1 LKVELIFGGCVTML
15 SKRMKI
21 AREKIEDLKEY
32 DLMEAVGLA
41 KGSALAKFDESVDI
55 AVRLGVDSRKAD
67 QNIRGSVL
75 LPKGTGKKF
84 RILVFAKGEKEAE
97 AKEAGAE
104 FVGGED
110 LLKKIQDGW
119 LGFDRVVATP
129 DMMGVVGRVA
139 KILGPRGMMPN
150 PKTGTVT
157 FDIKQAIGEI
167 QAGKVDFRVD
177 KAGTVHAP
185 VGRASFP
192 VEDLAENFNALL
204 AELVRLKPSSSKGKY
219 LKGISLSSTM
229 GAGVRVI
236 APS

>member
-1 LKVELIFGGCVTML
+1 MAKLGKRMREALEKVE
-15 SKRMKI
+15 
-21 AREKIEDLKEY
+21 ALKEY
-32 DLMEAVGLA
+32 ELMEAVTLA
-41 KGSALAKFDESVDI
+41 KETAQAKFDESMDV

-75 LPKGTGKKF
+75 LPRGTGKKF

-110 LLKKIQDGW
+110 LMKKIQGGW
-119 LGFDRVVATP
+119 LEFDRVVATP
-129 DMMGVVGRVA
+129 DMMGVVGRLGKV
-139 KILGPRGMMPN
+139 LGPRGMMPN

-157 FDIKQAIGEI
+157 FGVKEAIEEI

-185 VGRASFP
+185 VGRASFS
-192 VEDLAENFNALL
+192 VEDLAENYNALM
-204 AELVRLKPSSSKGKY
+204 AELIRLKPSSSKGRY
-219 LKGISLSSTM
+219 VRGVSLSSTM
-229 GAGVRVI
+229 GAGIRV
-236 APS
+236 AFVSS

>member
-1 LKVELIFGGCVTML
+1 MKV
-15 SKRMKI
+15 

-32 DLMEAVGLA
+32 DLMEAVSLA
-41 KGSALAKFDESVDI
+41 KGSALAKFDESMDI

-67 QNIRGSVL
+67 QNVRGSVL

-97 AKEAGAE
+97 AREAGAE
-104 FVGGED
+104 FVGSED
-110 LLKKIQDGW
+110 LLKKIQEGW

-157 FDIKQAIGEI
+157 FNIKEAVSEI

-177 KAGTVHAP
+177 KAGTVHAQ
-185 VGRASFP
+185 VGRASFS
-192 VEDLAENFNALL
+192 VEDLAENFNALM
-204 AELVRLKPSSSKGKY
+204 AELIRLKPSSSKGKY
-219 LKGISLSSTM
+219 VKGVSLSSTM
-229 GAGVRVI
+229 GAGVRV
-236 APS
+236 AVSN

>member
-1 LKVELIFGGCVTML
+1 MAKSGKRIRAALEKVE
-15 SKRMKI
+15 S
-21 AREKIEDLKEY
+21 LKEY
-32 DLMEAVGLA
+32 ELLEAVNLA
-41 KGSALAKFDESVDI
+41 KETAQAKFDESVDV

-75 LPKGTGKKF
+75 LPRGTGKKF

-97 AKEAGAE
+97 AREAGAE

-110 LLKKIQDGW
+110 LMKKIQDGW
-119 LGFDRVVATP
+119 LEFDRVVATP
-129 DMMGVVGRVA
+129 DMMGVVGRLG

-157 FDIKQAIGEI
+157 FSVREAINEI

-185 VGRASFP
+185 VGRTRFSA
-192 VEDLAENFNALL
+192 EDLAENFDALM
-204 AELVRLKPSSSKGKY
+204 AAVIRLKPSTSKGKY
-219 LKGISLSSTM
+219 VKGVSLSSTM
-229 GAGVRVI
+229 GAGIKVDF
-236 APS
+236 ASH

>member
-1 LKVELIFGGCVTML
+1 MAKLG
-15 SKRMKI
+15 KRI
-21 AREKIEDLKEY
+21 RAALEKLEPFKEY
-32 DLMEAVGLA
+32 PLDEAVKLA
-41 KGSALAKFDESVDI
+41 KETARTKFDESVDV

-97 AKEAGAE
+97 ARKAGAE

-110 LLKKIQDGW
+110 LMKKIQDGW

-129 DMMGVVGRVA
+129 DMMGVVGRLG

-157 FDIKQAIGEI
+157 FNIKEAINEI

-177 KAGTVHAP
+177 KTGIVHAP
-185 VGRASFP
+185 VGKVSFSA
-192 VEDLAENFNALL
+192 EDLAENFDALMAAL
-204 AELVRLKPSSSKGKY
+204 IRLKPTSSKGKY
-219 LKGISLSSTM
+219 VKGVSLSSTM
-229 GAGVRVI
+229 GAGIRV
-236 APS
+236 AYTPN